1 MKGKDNKIG
10 IYIQN
15 CSVLESRGIARGL
28 GEWRLCSRNGRELCT
43 AENYVRQRKNFKKQG
58 ACLHCSY
65 SDCYNGPRTEIV
77 SDGAPCHVP
86 TCLPDGGRWI
96 RDMVLLVVLSHGAH
110 AIVVQMEGLL
120 DKGVP
125 ISGASWSCPVVAPGD
140 IVAPFRSRVIFFV
153 VVDFQ
158 KKKGK

>member
-1 MKGKDNKIG
+1 
-10 IYIQN
+10 
-15 CSVLESRGIARGL
+15 
-28 GEWRLCSRNGRELCT
+28 
-43 AENYVRQRKNFKKQG
+43 
-58 ACLHCSY
+58 
-65 SDCYNGPRTEIV
+65 
-77 SDGAPCHVP
+77 
-86 TCLPDGGRWI
+86 
-96 RDMVLLVVLSHGAH
+96 MVLLVVLSHGAH

-158 KKKGK
+158 KKKKESSSTAFRSRDLRVMGPARYTSCAMLLQERPALVLFVSTRSAELVILCLVIDWCRPESHIALCSRPRWLHQRLL